1 MEQKI
6 KEFIK
11 EITSGC
17 EVSKASICGDIENW
31 SDFPVQ
37 ETWDDAVKEGLIKKL
52 DDHFWIWHEE
62 YETSKKLI
70 VRG

>member
-37 ETWDDAVKEGLIKKL
+37 ETWDDAVKE
-52 DDHFWIWHEE
+52 
-62 YETSKKLI
+62 KLI
-70 VRG
+70 IETESNKWKWNE